1 MSESDLQS
9 TMVLE
14 VGLKGLSHEAD
25 VIRILQ
31 NKNNLELGVQ
41 GNDGTLLKSEK
52 LLVVSPFIR
61 SVLDH
66 QKSLTDNLLILP
78 DFSSVEL
85 ERGLALLEFR
95 AGEDLVFSNT
105 TKSLLETLGV
115 DLNNTELLEEE
126 PNEAEEPLE
135 AGNMRTTDDTEA
147 EEDEDDDTLDEI

>member
-1 MSESDLQS
+1 
-9 TMVLE
+9 MVHKVCLRRE
-14 VGLKGLSHEAD
+14 PHETE

-31 NKNNLELGVQ
+31 NKQNLELSVRG
-41 GNDGTLLKSEK
+41 GDGDLLQSEK

-78 DFSSVEL
+78 DFSSEEL

-95 AGEDLVFSNT
+95 TGEDLVFSNT
-105 TKSLLETLGV
+105 TKSLLQTLGV

-126 PNEAEEPLE
+126 PNEAEKPLE

>member
-1 MSESDLQS
+1 MVRVAVRDGIHQS
-9 TMVLE
+9 RVFDIIQ
-14 VGLKGLSHEAD
+14 KKQS
-25 VIRILQ
+25 
-31 NKNNLELGVQ
+31 LELGIL
-41 GNDGTLLKSEK
+41 GGEGDLLKSEK

-61 SVLDH
+61 TVLDH

-78 DFSSVEL
+78 DFSSEEL
-85 ERGLALLEFR
+85 EKGLALLEFR
-95 AGEDLVFSNT
+95 AGEDLVFSKT
-105 TKSLLETLGV
+105 TKSLLQTLGV